1 VIDAQQAE
9 VNRLEREI
17 EQAQADATGQ
27 QVQLEYYN
35 VDAPISGIVGE
46 LPVKVGDF
54 VDSQTTLTSI
64 RQNERLEVSI
74 NIPVQRLSQIRVGTP
89 VEVISQDTGELIGSS
104 RVSYISP
111 SAGTGTQTIL
121 VKAIYNNQD
130 NKLRTDQIVR
140 ARVIWE
146 QLAGITVPTT
156 AISRIGDQSFVF
168 VVEEE
173 NQEGQQMLIAKQIPV
188 QLGSIQ
194 GQSFEVLS
202 GLKAGDRIVTE
213 GVIKLRDGTP
223 VAGQQAEQP
232 KAAPGSASPSE

>member
-1 VIDAQQAE
+1 
-9 VNRLEREI
+9 
-17 EQAQADATGQ
+17 
-27 QVQLEYYN
+27 
-35 VDAPISGIVGE
+35 
-46 LPVKVGDF
+46 
-54 VDSQTTLTSI
+54 
-64 RQNERLEVSI
+64 
-74 NIPVQRLSQIRVGTP
+74 
-89 VEVISQDTGELIGSS
+89 VISQDTGELIGSS

-223 VAGQQAEQP
+223 VTGQQAEQP